1 VLSRRVLS
9 EVKQTTRGRIGHG
22 LISVRLRPGVI
33 TCGLYKAIEE
43 REANADWL
51 LLQTTW
57 ASAC

>member
-1 VLSRRVLS
+1 
-9 EVKQTTRGRIGHG
+9 
-22 LISVRLRPGVI
+22 VI